1 MAADDI
7 LPFGDATDD
16 AVVAMLDGTLDAFA
30 SGRGLT
36 EAEARERLE
45 AWPGLGARIST
56 VVAARRGTRA
66 PRRSP
71 KNLGLLI
78 GGVIALAVIVTVA
91 IIVVVRSGDSG
102 TKNAAPPRAHIM
114 DSYIGGLGEVGTD
127 DALRTAIQRRGP
139 VDQGLGQ
146 DTGATNPLNG
156 SGLSIAAERCVR
168 VNIPGRSVSL
178 LATATWKAQPVVVYV
193 ADVTGAEVAFVSD
206 LSSCAIVYS
215 LRI

>member
-1 MAADDI
+1 MVDDGT

-16 AVVAMLDGTLDAFA
+16 AVVAMLDGTLETFA
-30 SGRGLT
+30 TGQGLT

-66 PRRSP
+66 SRRSP

-91 IIVVVRSGDSG
+91 IIVIVRSGDSG
-102 TKNAAPPRAHIM
+102 TKNATPARAHIM

-127 DALRTAIQRRGP
+127 DALRTAIQRRSP
-139 VDQGLGQ
+139 VDQGLAQ
-146 DTGATNPLNG
+146 DTTATSPLNG

-215 LRI
+215 LRV